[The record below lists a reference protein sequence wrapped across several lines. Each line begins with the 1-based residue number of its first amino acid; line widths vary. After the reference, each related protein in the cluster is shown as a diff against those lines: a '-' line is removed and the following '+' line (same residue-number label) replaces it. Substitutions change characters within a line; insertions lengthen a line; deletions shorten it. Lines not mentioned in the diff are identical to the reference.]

1 MARFNPRRFNAY
13 VMLLMAVYIALLWW
27 VWPHVRD
34 AHDIGWKIALALS
47 PTVPVTW
54 VIALMARRIMLA
66 DELEQRLHLIALGVA
81 TALVGTA
88 SLIAGFLAMGK
99 VWRGDGSEVFW
110 VFPALCAIY
119 GFTRMGLK
127 RRITG
132 IWDWW
137 GC

>member
-1 MARFNPRRFNAY
+1 MARFSTRRFNVN
-13 VMLLMAVYIALLWW
+13 VMLLMAIYVAIIWF

-34 AHDIGWKIALALS
+34 ADATWLKIVLALS

-54 VIALMARRIMLA
+54 MVWLMARRVMLV

-88 SLIAGFLAMGK
+88 CMIAGFLAMAR
-99 VWRGDGSEVFW
+99 VWHGDGSELFW
-110 VFPALCAIY
+110 VFPVLCLVY
-119 GFTRMGLK
+119 GFTRLGLS
-127 RRITG
+127 RRVTG
-132 IWDWW
+132 TWDFW